1 MPVMCTYA
9 YTDRPEAEGRF
20 LSISIASRVRVGGV
34 GYTVSDYQYLRYIG
48 PENENE
54 NSKTK
59 ANGNGNGSG
68 GTRVWPR
75 RPSRG
80 APENP
85 RRCIASRLHVRV
97 VRRGPMQETRPHL
110 PPLIHPCPR
119 LLHMNALRNR
129 SSRVKTHSLQCM
141 YNSTHIRAN
150 AMRGGVAG
158 WLAGYNH
165 DQWQHRSWHGGSGSG
180 SCSGFWVREPRPAWG
195 LRKIR
200 ICGRVLCVPRRPVMR
215 PCVCACCVL
224 AKPNLRF

>member
-1 MPVMCTYA
+1 MCCTSLLSPLYVNAPENNDELADCSESAVYIVLQWNQTHTSTDRDDSPLPGGLGMPVMCTYA

-20 LSISIASRVRVGGV
+20 LSISAASRVRVGGV

-85 RRCIASRLHVRV
+85 RRCIASTLHVRV
-97 VRRGPMQETRPHL
+97 VRRGPMQEARPHL
-110 PPLIHPCPR
+110 PPLIHPC
-119 LLHMNALRNR
+119 
-129 SSRVKTHSLQCM
+129 RVF
-141 YNSTHIRAN
+141 HI
-150 AMRGGVAG
+150 
-158 WLAGYNH
+158 
-165 DQWQHRSWHGGSGSG
+165 
-180 SCSGFWVREPRPAWG
+180 
-195 LRKIR
+195 
-200 ICGRVLCVPRRPVMR
+200 
-215 PCVCACCVL
+215 
-224 AKPNLRF
+224 